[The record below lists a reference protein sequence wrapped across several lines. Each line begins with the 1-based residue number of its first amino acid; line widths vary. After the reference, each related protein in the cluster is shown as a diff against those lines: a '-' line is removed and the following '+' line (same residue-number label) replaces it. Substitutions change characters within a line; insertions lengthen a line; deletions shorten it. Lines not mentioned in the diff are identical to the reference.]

1 MPTSDTRR
9 LGYGASAVV
18 DGVQIL
24 ITTGSNEEADTP
36 SYLEMASIPPNS
48 DSRSRV
54 LHADGI
60 AAFTGTLAF
69 DVGKDAMALFVSSK
83 LFKRRY
89 QFNIGIHD
97 GESQYVMTGCYLT
110 TLSLSGA
117 PAGFIT
123 ATMSVMA
130 TNGRTPGSVTNA
142 YVLNY
147 NITPNQRPLG
157 YWWSGNTDVRDW
169 TLTMNQAV
177 EPMYGNEDTTI
188 PRYLKVGLVEY
199 TLDVVCYQEQ
209 SHNVI
214 NICTE
219 AFTLTG
225 VRISKGYNFNGVT
238 DLGMYS
244 HSFTTA
250 PSLASAGS
258 DGTVIIITP

>member
-1 MPTSDTRR
+1 MPTIDSRR
-9 LGYGASAVV
+9 LGYGGSAVI
-18 DGVQIL
+18 DAVQVL
-24 ITTGSNEEADTP
+24 ITSGSMEEADTP

-60 AAFTGTLAF
+60 AAFTATLAF
-69 DVGKDAMALFVSSK
+69 DVSKDAMALFTISR
-83 LFKRRY
+83 LFGRRY
-89 QFNIGIHD
+89 SFNIGIYD
-97 GESQYVMTGCYLT
+97 GESHYVMDACCLT
-110 TLSLSGA
+110 SLSLSGA

-123 ATMSVMA
+123 ATMSVA
-130 TNGRTPGSVTNA
+130 AKSGKRVDSVTNV

-147 NITPNQRPLG
+147 NVTPNQRPLG
-157 YWWSGNTDVRDW
+157 YWWSGNANVRDW
-169 TLTMNQAV
+169 TLTINQAV
-177 EPMYGNEDTTI
+177 EPMYGNEDITT

-199 TLDVVCYQEQ
+199 TLDVVCYQEE

-219 AFTLTG
+219 VFTLTG
-225 VRISKGYNFNGVT
+225 VRTSKGYNFNGVT

-258 DGTVIIITP
+258 DGTVITITP